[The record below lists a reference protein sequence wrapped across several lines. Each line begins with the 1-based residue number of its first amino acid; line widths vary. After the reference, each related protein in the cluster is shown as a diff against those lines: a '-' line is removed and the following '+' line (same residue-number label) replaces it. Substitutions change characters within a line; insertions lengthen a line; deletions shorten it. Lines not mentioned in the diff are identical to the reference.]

1 MKSIKVLAVAG
12 ALCLA
17 TSAYAQTGSRTTS
30 GTMSGGT
37 VMTAPP
43 AGTMMAPDPADPSS
57 TGSITTGTASPVLE
71 SSGNVRNP
79 ERLSNQQTEGGG
91 NESTA
96 NGQ

>member
-1 MKSIKVLAVAG
+1 MKSIKVLAIAG

-17 TSAYAQTGSRTTS
+17 TSAYAQTDSRTTS

-43 AGTMMAPDPADPSS
+43 ASTMSAPDPADPGS

-91 NESTA
+91 NDSTSI
-96 NGQ
+96 GQ